1 MRCRDIICHD
11 VYIRVMPD
19 LTVAEAAQAAGV
31 SERTMRRWIRDGRL
45 AGCYKVGGR
54 VRIPARA
61 IREAAEPYGGSAAVG
76 DPAVLDSAA
85 RGRAFRPTDAEIRRG
100 RLAFERIDRLRARM
114 RPPSGP
120 DDTAV
125 AYIREWRDA
134 PPRWERSLD
143 HEDQ

>member
-1 MRCRDIICHD
+1 
-11 VYIRVMPD
+11 MPD
-19 LTVAEAAQAAGV
+19 LTVAEAARAAGV

-54 VRIPARA
+54 VRIPERA
-61 IREAAEPYGGSAAVG
+61 IREAAEPYEDGSRPV
-76 DPAVLDSAA
+76 DHPP
-85 RGRAFRPTDAEIRRG
+85 RRPTDAEIRRA
-100 RLAFERIDRLRARM
+100 RLAFERIDRLRVRM

-134 PPRWERSLD
+134 PPRWERPLED
-143 HEDQ
+143 EDQ